1 LSLGD
6 PYITGQ
12 DLADYAGMDTTN
24 PDTVRDAQ
32 LLSAV
37 SSASRAI
44 TMACGR
50 DFNKETTATPRV
62 FKPNGP
68 RIILTDDF
76 YTATNL
82 IIQTGRINVPFGDPW
97 LSDTY
102 ELEPFNNT
110 YNGVPGFPFTRIM
123 LPFFKWVWDIDRI
136 QVTAQWGWQAI
147 PDDVI
152 QATKIVA
159 LMYYKLNT
167 APFGV
172 AQFGSGTEGASSI
185 KVKKNELAWGLLC
198 GYEKSPRKVYLG

>member
-1 LSLGD
+1 MSLGD

-82 IIQTGRINVPFGDPW
+82 IIQTGRIRSASRSIRRGRSCIQIFKIRASHWWVMVKIKRASGSPTCDDGSSCCTIKN
-97 LSDTY
+97 LSC
-102 ELEPFNNT
+102 
-110 YNGVPGFPFTRIM
+110 RSA
-123 LPFFKWVWDIDRI
+123 
-136 QVTAQWGWQAI
+136 VTM
-147 PDDVI
+147 
-152 QATKIVA
+152 IV
-159 LMYYKLNT
+159 MK
-167 APFGV
+167 PV
-172 AQFGSGTEGASSI
+172 
-185 KVKKNELAWGLLC
+185 
-198 GYEKSPRKVYLG
+198 